1 MAESDSNAADTSRV
15 DYTSRDYV
23 SIVAEMVAYAQ
34 RTFPEWTGADKKATL
49 ERVLLEAFAFEM
61 DKYNYYLDAA
71 AREAFLQTAVLP
83 SSIYRHAS
91 MLGYKPDV
99 AHASTGRVVVA
110 SEETQQ
116 EDVVLPIGTQFS
128 TDFIEEL
135 DEPLLFETDAE
146 AIVPATG
153 GSATVHVVQGYTA
166 GRTDLLINRNTQDET
181 TVKAESLGASSGA
194 ANQVYALRE
203 SPVLRDSIR
212 VWVEDETNVTEW
224 QLVTDLLDYA
234 SDARVFKVTT
244 STKGVTSIVFGDGL
258 RGARP
263 DLGLNVYAY
272 YRVGGGTS
280 GNLASGMIKDLV
292 NGYDGLYVASS
303 SAMTDGRDAETLQ
316 SVRANAVRV
325 NRVQDRAV
333 ALRDYRDLALS
344 IQGVAKASALGNTT
358 SQVTV
363 FTMGQDNYPTAD
375 DLVNTVER
383 YLQARASIGV
393 RVIVNSGSLVPVQAG
408 TEDDPIVLGVY
419 DNFRASDVLLKGK
432 QALQTV
438 LSDDETSFGMTLPVS
453 RIFRVLDEIP
463 GVEYVKIPLFAR
475 ADSVQVGA
483 QDIVCRIWEIPAQGD
498 TYMVTDG
505 GI

>member
-1 MAESDSNAADTSRV
+1 MV
-15 DYTSRDYV
+15 D
-23 SIVAEMVAYAQ
+23 YAQ

-71 AREAFLQTAVLP
+71 AKEAFLATAVLP
-83 SSIYRHAS
+83 SSIYRHAA
-91 MLGYKPDV
+91 MLGYTPDV
-99 AHASTGRVVVA
+99 SHASTGRVVVA

-128 TDFIEEL
+128 TEFIEEL
-135 DEPLLFETDAE
+135 DAPLLFETDAE
-146 AIVPATG
+146 ATVPANG

-166 GRTDLLINRNTQDET
+166 GRQDLLINRNTQDET
-181 TVKAESLGASSGA
+181 TIKAEYLGASEGSA
-194 ANQVYALRE
+194 DQAFTLRE
-203 SPVLRDSIR
+203 TPALRDSIR
-212 VWVEDETNVTEW
+212 VWVEDETSVTEW

-234 SDARVFKVTT
+234 SDARVFAL
-244 STKGVTSIVFGDGL
+244 STNLSGVTSVLFGDGI
-258 RGARP
+258 RGVRP
-263 DLGLNVYAY
+263 DLGLNIYAY
-272 YRVGGGTS
+272 YRVGGGTR
-280 GNLASGMIKDLV
+280 GNLAAGKVKDLV
-292 NGYDGLYVASS
+292 DGFDGLYVASS

-316 SVRANAVRV
+316 SIRVNAPRV

-333 ALRDYRDLALS
+333 SLRDYVDLALS

-363 FTMGQDNYPTAD
+363 FTMGQSNYPTAD

-383 YLQARASIGV
+383 YLQQRASIGV

-419 DNFRASDVLLKGK
+419 DNFRAADVLLKGK
-432 QALQTV
+432 QALQAV
-438 LSDDETSFGMTLPVS
+438 LSDTATEFGMTLPVS
-453 RIFRVLDEIP
+453 RIYRVLDEIP